1 MRWHMATH
9 GKGSEGEPG
18 EWSGYPVSLT
28 CLWNTAYP
36 AQYKH
41 YQLMHTL

>member
-1 MRWHMATH
+1 MATH
-9 GKGSEGEPG
+9 GKVSEGEPG